1 MIPIPH
7 FADWRLTA
15 VKTNKLL
22 SVFLI
27 MILAACMLFSV
38 SAFATYPPIYV
49 SGDDTSGGNPPAI
62 ISGGDVDSSGSTG
75 SSYPSPVQT
84 PVVVQP
90 PSSGSGPKLVGGPLD
105 GSSASGSYIYQTDRV
120 PPTVTKDPY
129 SETKEVGEST
139 SFIVH
144 ANNYT
149 SVVWYAINPVTYERV
164 SAYNIGNYVE
174 GVSVT
179 GTQSEQL
186 YIHGIN
192 EKLNGWL
199 FQAEFSNEYG
209 TVPTAMARITVNAP
223 EATPTPTPMP
233 TPTPTPVPTPTP
245 TPAPTPTAA
254 MPASGGSGNT
264 GSQTGTVTGGGSSAN
279 GTGVMSSG
287 QGAVMP
293 TSGAQATDN
302 GSSSATD
309 APYTSLTGTNGSGI
323 TNTVAGVG
331 TKSYTGA
338 YILAAAAALVII
350 GAILVMAL
358 YMRGKISLG
367 KFEDVLND
375 NNGDG
380 DEFYN
385 PDDFKDNSKKT

>member
-1 MIPIPH
+1 M
-7 FADWRLTA
+7 
-15 VKTNKLL
+15 KTNKLL

-27 MILAACMLFSV
+27 MILAASMLFSV

-49 SGDDTSGGNPPAI
+49 SGDDYLTGGNGNPPAI
-62 ISGGDVDSSGSTG
+62 ISGSEADSSGSY
-75 SSYPSPVQT
+75 SNPVQT
-84 PVVVQP
+84 PTVVQS
-90 PSSGSGPKLVGGPLD
+90 PSNGSGPKLVGGPLD
-105 GSSASGSYIYQTDRV
+105 GSSASGSYVYQTDRV

-149 SVVWYAINPVTYERV
+149 SVVWYAINPVTYERIN
-164 SAYNIGNYVE
+164 AYNIGNYVE
-174 GVSVT
+174 GVSAT

-186 YIHGIN
+186 YINGIT

-223 EATPTPTPMP
+223 EATPTPTPPP

-254 MPASGGSGNT
+254 LPSSGGNSGS
-264 GSQTGTVTGGGSSAN
+264 GSSQSQTGTVTNGGSSTN
-279 GTGVMSSG
+279 GTGVMSNG

-293 TSGAQATDN
+293 TSGAQATDD
-302 GSSSATD
+302 GSSSGST
-309 APYTSLTGTNGSGI
+309 YTSLTGSNGSGI

-331 TKSYTGA
+331 TRSYTGA

-358 YMRGKISLG
+358 YMKGKISLG

>member
-22 SVFLI
+22 SVFLV
-27 MILAACMLFSV
+27 MILAGCMLFSV
-38 SAFATYPPIYV
+38 SAFATYPPVFV
-49 SGDDTSGGNPPAI
+49 SGDDSTGANPPAI
-62 ISGGDVDSSGSTG
+62 ISGSEVGGSASSGSYTA
-75 SSYPSPVQT
+75 PVQT
-84 PVVVQP
+84 PVVVQQ
-90 PSSGSGPKLVGGPLD
+90 PSSGNDPKLVGGPLD

-129 SETKEVGEST
+129 SETKKVGEST

-149 SVVWYAINPVTYERV
+149 SVVWYAINPVTYERAN
-164 SAYNIGNYVE
+164 AYNIGNYVE
-174 GVSVT
+174 GVTVT

-186 YIHGIN
+186 YVNGIT

-209 TVPTAMARITVNAP
+209 TVPTAMARITVEAP

-254 MPASGGSGNT
+254 MPASGGT
-264 GSQTGTVTGGGSSAN
+264 GGSSTSQTGTVTSGGSSTN

-287 QGAVMP
+287 QGNAIMP
-293 TSGAQATDN
+293 TSAPQTTDN
-302 GSSSATD
+302 GSSSTD
-309 APYTSLTGTNGSGI
+309 SPYTSLTGSNGSGI
-323 TNTVAGVG
+323 NNTVAGVG
-331 TKSYTGA
+331 AKSYTGA

-358 YMRGKISLG
+358 YMKGKISLG

>member
-1 MIPIPH
+1 MN
-7 FADWRLTA
+7 TQ
-15 VKTNKLL
+15 KLL
-22 SVFLI
+22 SVFLV
-27 MILAACMLFSV
+27 MVLAACMLFSV

-49 SGDDTSGGNPPAI
+49 SGDDYTSGGGNPPMI
-62 ISGGDVDSSGSTG
+62 ISGSEADTSGSSG
-75 SSYPSPVQT
+75 SSYPAPVQT
-84 PVVVQP
+84 PVVVQQ

-105 GSSASGSYIYQTDRV
+105 GGSASGSYIYQTDRV

-144 ANNYT
+144 ADNYT
-149 SVVWYAINPVTYERV
+149 SVQWYAINPVTYERV
-164 SAYNIGNYVE
+164 NAYNIGNYVE
-174 GVSVT
+174 GVTAT

-186 YIHGIN
+186 HIQGIT

-199 FQAEFSNEYG
+199 FQAEFSNEFG

-223 EATPTPTPMP
+223 AATPTPTPPP

-254 MPASGGSGNT
+254 LPSSGGNGGSGS
-264 GSQTGTVTGGGSSAN
+264 SQTGTVTSGGSSTN
-279 GTGVMSSG
+279 GTGVMSNG

-293 TSGAQATDN
+293 TSGAQPTDS
-302 GSSSATD
+302 GSSTD
-309 APYTSLTGTNGSGI
+309 SPYTSLTGSNGSGI

-331 TKSYTGA
+331 TRSYTGA

>member
-1 MIPIPH
+1 M
-7 FADWRLTA
+7 
-15 VKTNKLL
+15 KTNKLL
-22 SVFLI
+22 SVFLV
-27 MILAACMLFSV
+27 MILALGMLFSV
-38 SAFATYPPIYV
+38 SAAATIYIPDGNTTTTIITEPGYYEDTPPLYV
-49 SGDDTSGGNPPAI
+49 PENGT
-62 ISGGDVDSSGSTG
+62 
-75 SSYPSPVQT
+75 
-84 PVVVQP
+84 P
-90 PSSGSGPKLVGGPLD
+90 PSSVPSNSNPAPTTTAGDGAKLVGGPLD
-105 GSSASGSYIYQTDRV
+105 GSSASGNYNISANNM
-120 PPTVTKDPY
+120 PPVITKDPY

-144 ANNYT
+144 ADNYT
-149 SVVWYAINPVTYERV
+149 SVIWYAINPVTYERV

-174 GVSVT
+174 GVTVT

-186 YIHGIN
+186 HVNGIT

-254 MPASGGSGNT
+254 MPSSGGNSGSGVSNS
-264 GSQTGTVTGGGSSAN
+264 GTGTVTSGGSSTN
-279 GTGVMSSG
+279 GTGVMSAG
-287 QGAVMP
+287 QGGAVMP
-293 TSGAQATDN
+293 TSGAQATDD
-302 GSSSATD
+302 GSSSGT
-309 APYTSLTGTNGSGI
+309 PYTSLTGSNGSGI

-358 YMRGKISLG
+358 YMKGKISLG

>member
-49 SGDDTSGGNPPAI
+49 SGDEYTTGGSGNPPAI
-62 ISGGDVDSSGSTG
+62 ISGSDVDSSG
-75 SSYPSPVQT
+75 SYPSPVQT
-84 PVVVQP
+84 PVVVQQ

-164 SAYNIGNYVE
+164 NAYNIGNYVE

-186 YIHGIN
+186 YINGIT

-223 EATPTPTPMP
+223 EATPTPTPPP

-254 MPASGGSGNT
+254 LPSSGGNNGSGS
-264 GSQTGTVTGGGSSAN
+264 SQTGTGTVTSGGSSTN
-279 GTGVMSSG
+279 GTGVMSNG

-293 TSGAQATDN
+293 TSGAQATDD
-302 GSSSATD
+302 GSSSD
-309 APYTSLTGTNGSGI
+309 SPYTSLTGSNGSGI

-331 TKSYTGA
+331 TRSYTGA

-358 YMRGKISLG
+358 YMKGKISLG

>member
-62 ISGGDVDSSGSTG
+62 ISGSDVGSSGSAS